1 MFYTGL
7 VISGS
12 YDETLK
18 IWCLKTGRCEATL
31 RGHQGRVLCMHVPW
45 EAHPGLFL
53 SGSEDKTI
61 KVWSLQDRRMYLL
74 KTLQGHENSVTTL
87 SMAEGRKIISGSLDS
102 TIKVWSLDSGLCLST
117 LDWMSSE
124 GHTGNI
130 SKYFQKIRI
139 FISFLNL
146 LINFSL
152 YFRCDTL
159 LTSRYMEDCVFIR

>member
-1 MFYTGL
+1 M
-7 VISGS
+7 ISGS

-130 SKYFQKIRI
+130 SKYFQKMRI
-139 FISFLNL
+139 LISFL
-146 LINFSL
+146 NFSL